1 MTGPPAKAKAA
12 ASVLAA
18 GAASAPAPGGRRQWL
33 AGSAAGVLAL
43 GAGAWPAGALA
54 RVAGSAAPARAPG
67 LAAPARE
74 AGAASPAR
82 APVVL
87 PAPLRAIWASCG
99 LPDSALGLHVQAV
112 DGASAPLA
120 SLNAEH
126 PYQLA
131 STAKIVTTLA
141 AFDLLGADYCWRTRA
156 YLDGLLRQGRLLG
169 DLVIQGGGD
178 ARLNSAELRQWFVR
192 LHEQGV
198 QDVLGDIVLDH
209 CGFQLTG
216 QDHASTPPPSPERP
230 HHAWPDAFTL
240 DDGRLRAAGDLA
252 GGGAAVRTPLQAS
265 LSGSRIDSVVAQ
277 LWRASGGRLRGRV
290 RERRIS
296 DLAPG
301 TPRDGAGRPLA
312 VWSEHR
318 SPPLPELVREINKTS
333 DNLAARNLMLSMSPG
348 FPQRAA
354 TLPAAR
360 QRLAQWLQRQ
370 GLAADDLAVDTGS
383 GLSRDE
389 RGKARAMVQ
398 LLRAAWRSPRSQGF
412 VQSLPVAGVD
422 GTLSHRMTR
431 GQATG
436 RAFLKT
442 GTLLDTRALA
452 GYVHGRDTVYAV
464 AVLVN
469 HPEAPRATP
478 ALDALVEWVA
488 ARA

>member
-1 MTGPPAKAKAA
+1 MIDLPGPTSGRRPDRT
-12 ASVLAA
+12 SGPRPGSLPV
-18 GAASAPAPGGRRQWL
+18 SPPGGRRRCL
-33 AGSAAGVLAL
+33 
-43 GAGAWPAGALA
+43 
-54 RVAGSAAPARAPG
+54 
-67 LAAPARE
+67 
-74 AGAASPAR
+74 AGAALALAGLGGPAAAVAR
-82 APVVL
+82 LPDRSASGRGAAVL
-87 PAPLRAIWASCG
+87 PAPLRAIVAASG
-99 LPDSALGLHVQAV
+99 LPDSAVGLHVQAV
-112 DGASAPLA
+112 GGGAAPLA

-126 PYQLA
+126 AYQLA

-141 AFDLLGADYCWRTRA
+141 AFDLLGPGYCWRTRA

-178 ARLNSAELRQWFVR
+178 ARLNADELRQWFGR

-198 QDVLGDIVLDH
+198 HDVLGDIVLDH
-209 CGFQLTG
+209 CSFQLTG

-230 HHAWPDAFTL
+230 HHAWPAAFTL
-240 DDGRLRAAGDLA
+240 DDGRLRMAGELH
-252 GGGAAVRTPLQAS
+252 GGGAAVRSPIQAT
-265 LSGSRIDSVVAQ
+265 LGGSRIDSVVAQ
-277 LWRASGGRLRGRV
+277 LWRASGGRLHGRV

-333 DNLAARNLMLSMSPG
+333 DNLAARNLMLSLSPG
-348 FPQRAA
+348 FPQRPA

-370 GLAADDLAVDTGS
+370 GLAAEDVAVDTGS
-383 GLSRDE
+383 GLSREE
-389 RGKARAMVQ
+389 RGKPRAMVQ
-398 LLRAAWRSPRSQGF
+398 LLQRAWQSPQSLAF

-422 GTLSHRMTR
+422 GTLAHRMTR

-452 GYVHGRDTVYAV
+452 GYVHGRGTVYAL

-469 HPEAPRATP
+469 HPEAQRATP
-478 ALDALVEWVA
+478 MLDALVEWVA
-488 ARA
+488 AKG

>member
-1 MTGPPAKAKAA
+1 MINPP
-12 ASVLAA
+12 
-18 GAASAPAPGGRRQWL
+18 GRPCGSPPEHPPCSRRRL
-33 AGSAAGVLAL
+33 AG
-43 GAGAWPAGALA
+43 GALA
-54 RVAGSAAPARAPG
+54 GAGLAVAG
-67 LAAPARE
+67 LAAPAAVR
-74 AGAASPAR
+74 ARPQANATQGRAAA
-82 APVVL
+82 AL
-87 PAPLRAIWASCG
+87 PAPLRAIVAASG
-99 LPDSALGLHVQAV
+99 LPDTAVGLHIQAV
-112 DGASAPLA
+112 AAAAAPLA

-126 PYQLA
+126 AYQLA

-141 AFDLLGADYCWRTRA
+141 AFDLLGPGYCWRTRA
-156 YLDGLLRQGRLLG
+156 YLDGVLRQGRLLG

-178 ARLNSAELRQWFVR
+178 ARLNADELRQWFVR

-198 QDVLGDIVLDH
+198 HDVLGDIVLDH
-209 CGFQLTG
+209 CSFQLTG

-230 HHAWPDAFTL
+230 HHAWPAAFTL
-240 DDGRLRAAGDLA
+240 DDGRLRQAGELP
-252 GGGAAVRTPLQAS
+252 GGGAAVRSPLQAT
-265 LSGSRIDSVVAQ
+265 LGGSRIDSVVAQ
-277 LWRASGGRLRGRV
+277 LWRASGGRLHGRV

-333 DNLAARNLMLSMSPG
+333 DNLAARNLMLSLSPG
-348 FPQRAA
+348 FPQRPA

-383 GLSRDE
+383 GLSREE
-389 RGKARAMVQ
+389 RGKPRAMVQ
-398 LLRAAWRSPRSQGF
+398 LLRQAWRSPQSLQF

-422 GTLSHRMTR
+422 GTLAHRMTR

-452 GYVHGRDTVYAV
+452 GYVHGRHTVYAL

-469 HPEAPRATP
+469 HPDAQRATP
-478 ALDALVEWVA
+478 MLDALVEWVA
-488 ARA
+488 AKA